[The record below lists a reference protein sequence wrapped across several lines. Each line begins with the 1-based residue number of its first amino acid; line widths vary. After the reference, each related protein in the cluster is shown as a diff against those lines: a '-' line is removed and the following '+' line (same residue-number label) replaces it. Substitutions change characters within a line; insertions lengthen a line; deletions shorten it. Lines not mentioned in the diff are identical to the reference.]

1 MEEKSTG
8 TELFA
13 CWTRIM
19 NRVTRSES
27 IPRDFGTGDL
37 LFPSEIHTL
46 CAIGT
51 LPKINITGLAFQLG
65 ITKGA
70 VSKLAKKLAEK
81 GLIEKYRESGNDKE
95 ILVRLTPQGRKA
107 YLNHE
112 EYHKKT
118 FALIIREVEEM
129 DRDQT
134 VFLLRFLGMME
145 EAIDRCIQEKESPA
159 GDYKRRK
166 ESPR

>member
-1 MEEKSTG
+1 MQDKSKG

-13 CWTRIM
+13 CWARIM
-19 NRVTRSES
+19 NRMIRSES
-27 IPRDFGTGDL
+27 IPRDFGTDDL

-46 CAIGT
+46 CVIGA
-51 LPKINITGLAFQLG
+51 LPKINITNLAIQLG

-70 VSKLAKKLAEK
+70 VSKLAKKLVEK
-81 GLIEKYRESGNDKE
+81 RLIEKYREFGNEKE

-112 EYHKKT
+112 KYHNKV
-118 FALIIREVEEM
+118 FSRIIREVEEM
-129 DRDQT
+129 DSDQA

-145 EAIDRCIQEKESPA
+145 EAIDGCIQEKESPA
-159 GDYKRRK
+159 VD
-166 ESPR
+166 S